1 MCYHLLRGERMERIR
16 VADSLRG
23 FSLLGIFL
31 ANLLIFQYGLSA
43 KSYIEYYDLNT
54 FNLGI
59 FHFIK
64 IFIEAS
70 FMPIFAL
77 LFGFSLDK
85 LYQSMKSKN
94 IKRPRIKLFRRA
106 VFILTIG
113 ILHAAFIWEGD
124 ILSGYAISMLLVLP
138 FISLNKGF
146 FKYVTIIAVLLFGA
160 LLLSTFFDKSEI
172 PENKHKQENYV
183 EKVKDIYQNGSYN
196 EINNAAGELKDPL
209 FKQLKCMLG
218 ESIAFII
225 LAVFIMEAT
234 FFGIGIYL
242 SKSKWFEKDAKD
254 FWSSKL
260 FIYLIP
266 ISLILK
272 SSYLWIEDKGLAE
285 NLTYIFGFLLAMGY
299 VALFKYLYQ
308 KFDNHLIFRGL
319 ESLGKMSLTFYI
331 LQSVMGVS
339 IFYSFGLGYFGKD
352 TLSFSFITFITLY
365 FIQVIIAFWYQKY
378 FKYGPLE
385 YILRVFTYLKFK
397 TGKH

>member
-1 MCYHLLRGERMERIR
+1 MRRIR

-31 ANLLIFQYGLSA
+31 ANLLIFQYGLSG
-43 KSYIEYYDLNT
+43 KSYIQYYNLST

-64 IFIEAS
+64 IFIEGS

-85 LYQSMKSKN
+85 LYQSMKNKN
-94 IKRPRIKLFRRA
+94 IKRPRVKLFRRA
-106 VFILTIG
+106 VFILIIG
-113 ILHAAFIWEGD
+113 ILHASFIWEGD
-124 ILSGYAISMLLVLP
+124 ILFGYALSMLIVIP

-146 FKYVTIIAVLLFGA
+146 FKWITIIAVLLLIA
-160 LLLSTFFDKSEI
+160 LLPLTFFDKSEV

-183 EKVKDIYQNGSYN
+183 ENVKDIYQNGSYN
-196 EINNAAGELKDPL
+196 EINNATDELEDPF
-209 FKQLKCMLG
+209 FKQLKGMFG
-218 ESIAFII
+218 ESFALIF
-225 LAVFIMEAT
+225 LAVFVMEAT

-260 FIYLIP
+260 FIYLIL
-266 ISLILK
+266 ISLVLK
-272 SSYLWIEDKGLAE
+272 SSYLWIEDKYLAE

-308 KFDNHLIFRGL
+308 KYNNHIIFRGF

-331 LQSVMGVS
+331 SQSVMGVH
-339 IFYSFGLGYFGKD
+339 IFYGFGLGYFGKD
-352 TLSFSFITFITLY
+352 TLIFSLITFIVLY
-365 FIQVIIAFWYQKY
+365 IAQVMIALWYQKY
-378 FKYGPLE
+378 LRYGPLE

-397 TGKH
+397 PNKEK